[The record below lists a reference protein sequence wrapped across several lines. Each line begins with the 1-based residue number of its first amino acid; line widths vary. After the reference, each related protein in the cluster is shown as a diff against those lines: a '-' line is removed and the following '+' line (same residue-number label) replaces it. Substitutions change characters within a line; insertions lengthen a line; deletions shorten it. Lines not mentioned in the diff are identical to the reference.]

1 LSRFGSVS
9 LTIVA
14 FVAAGFV
21 LAARTAG
28 QAPPQTYTVIAANGR
43 HALPYRATSA
53 TDLVPLDQVA
63 SLFDLRI
70 QEDSVTGGLAVLVR
84 GQRIVVTPGQSLA
97 SVNGRIVSLSGAVVR
112 DGQTLYVPIDFLS
125 RAIGPATGQRI
136 DVRRATRLVVV
147 GDVRVPQVA
156 TRFERQGANGRLT
169 LDLQPPV
176 AVHVTRDGQR
186 LVIRFEAEAIDAGQ
200 VAGAQPDFVG
210 AAHVDGG
217 TLAIDLGP
225 SATNFRA
232 DDSDPAH
239 VTIDLTAAASAAAA
253 PRGGAASQEPPAP
266 IDLTPSTG
274 MRTIVIDPGHG
285 GEDAGVKGAG
295 GAVEKDLT
303 LQIARRAKAAIE
315 SRLGLRVLLTREGDE
330 TLSVDRR
337 TALANNNKA
346 DLLVSLHVNASLRP
360 AMRGAQV
367 LSLSLDDYKD
377 RARGL
382 GAGVPVPVVGGGTRI
397 IEAVPWDLA
406 QIPFAARSAALASI
420 VARHLS
426 EQKVP
431 LYPRAT
437 DQAPLRVL
445 VGANMPA
452 VLVEL
457 GFLTNTDDEHALTG
471 AEVPN
476 AIVEAIVSTVL
487 EVRSGAFG
495 GATQQ

>member
-1 LSRFGSVS
+1 LSGFGRVF
-9 LTIVA
+9 LTIVGA
-14 FVAAGFV
+14 LAAGLV
-21 LAARTAG
+21 LAGWQAG
-28 QAPPQTYTVIAANGR
+28 SQTYTVIAANGR
-43 HALPYRATSA
+43 HALPFRSA
-53 TDLVPLDQVA
+53 STTDLVPLDQVA

-70 QEDSVTGGLAVLVR
+70 QEDSVTGGLAVLAR

-97 SVNGRIVSLSGAVVR
+97 SVSGRIVSLSGAVVR
-112 DGQTLYVPIDFLS
+112 DGQTLFVPIDFLS

-136 DVRRATRLVVV
+136 DVRRATHLVIV

-156 TRFERQGANGRLT
+156 TRFERQGTNGRLT
-169 LDLQPPV
+169 LDIQPPV
-176 AVHVTRDGQR
+176 SVRVARDGAR

-210 AAHVDGG
+210 AARVDGG

-225 SATNFRA
+225 SSSNFRA

-239 VTIDLTAAASAAAA
+239 VTIDLIAAASAPAAAA
-253 PRGGAASQEPPAP
+253 PRGGAPPPQEPPAA

-274 MRTIVIDPGHG
+274 VRTIVIDPGHG
-285 GEDAGVKGAG
+285 GEDAGVKGVSG
-295 GAVEKDLT
+295 TVEKDVT
-303 LQIARRAKAAIE
+303 LQIARRLKAAIE

-346 DLLVSLHVNASLRP
+346 DLLISLHANAALRP

-382 GAGVPVPVVGGGTRI
+382 GAGVPVPVVGGGTRV

-437 DQAPLRVL
+437 DQAPLRL
-445 VGANMPA
+445 LAGANMPA

-457 GFLTNTDDEHALTG
+457 GFLTNADDEHALTG

-476 AIVEAIVSTVL
+476 AIVEALVSTVL
-487 EVRSGAFG
+487 EVRNGSVA